1 MQNPYSLLVFV
12 LSWDF
17 FAFVFTPLSCRQA
30 SRTLCPRWPTPRP
43 STSGP
48 ASVSSLSSVLS
59 WNMPWS
65 TMLQGEDIFFHQIG
79 IKYWVKSLG
88 CGKLKY
94 CNQGLTLRG
103 PRSRRKWRR
112 RSSSFVPSM
121 PSTLRTRGTHNH
133 WWDLFETRMLSMVTP
148 LCWVTA
154 ECGATVKVCLS
165 QLSKVSLRVH
175 RTKVDQKIILNL
187 KRFLKR
193 SDWGHRQPLAAL
205 EVRKESRLES
215 GQSTGHSV
223 CVCGDTWQCG
233 SVWTPHCGDTWHL
246 GKQRLGP
253 ATGCWGTWLG
263 KQRQH
268 KNAFQNKGRL

>member
-1 MQNPYSLLVFV
+1 
-12 LSWDF
+12 
-17 FAFVFTPLSCRQA
+17 
-30 SRTLCPRWPTPRP
+30 
-43 STSGP
+43 
-48 ASVSSLSSVLS
+48 
-59 WNMPWS
+59 MPWS

-79 IKYWVKSLG
+79 IKYWGKFLG

-154 ECGATVKVCLS
+154 ECGAAVKVCLS

-187 KRFLKR
+187 KRFIKR
-193 SDWGHRQPLAAL
+193 PDWGHRQPLTAL
-205 EVRKESRLES
+205 GVRKESRLES

-223 CVCGDTWQCG
+223 CVWRHLAVWQCD
-233 SVWTPHCGDTWHL
+233 SVAVCGDTWHL
-246 GKQRLGP
+246 GKQRLGVGEP
-253 ATGCWGTWLG
+253 DWENKDSTRMLFKTRVVYKKVEWWINYLCNKKYQLLSMLTILTGISSWILIIVILFLKEFMWKGDSS
-263 KQRQH
+263 
-268 KNAFQNKGRL
+268 QNRSFRLP